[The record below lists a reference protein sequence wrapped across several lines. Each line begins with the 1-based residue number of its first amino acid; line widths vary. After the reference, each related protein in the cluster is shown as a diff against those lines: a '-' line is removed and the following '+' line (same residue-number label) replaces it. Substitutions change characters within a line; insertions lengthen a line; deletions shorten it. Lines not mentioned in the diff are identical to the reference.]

1 MSTQGLGTGEA
12 SQAPR
17 QGPAVLAS
25 RLRRP
30 CPALRVTD
38 VLSEQLLCAAP
49 SSILQQSYEE
59 GVIIFIHFLDQ
70 ETETSEAK

>member
-25 RLRRP
+25 HLSRP
-30 CPALRVTD
+30 CPALRITD
-38 VLSEQLLCAAP
+38 TLSEQLLCAAP
-49 SSILQQSYEE
+49 SSILQ
-59 GVIIFIHFLDQ
+59 
-70 ETETSEAK
+70 